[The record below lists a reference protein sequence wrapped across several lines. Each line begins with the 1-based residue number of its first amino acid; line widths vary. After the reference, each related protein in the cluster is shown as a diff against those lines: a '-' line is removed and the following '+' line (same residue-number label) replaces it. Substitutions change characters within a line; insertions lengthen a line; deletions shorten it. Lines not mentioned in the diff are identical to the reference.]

1 MKNKNVAGILA
12 FTTGMLG
19 VHRFYLGQKGLGVLY
34 FLATFFGIMITAA
47 SDGDAPFILAP
58 LAVAFIDSIL
68 FFVMHTEEF
77 DKKYNIETEGSTR
90 RGQSSRFRTEGYVK
104 TKYATSRRPSARKA
118 VDDPHKRMG
127 IERFRDF
134 DYLGAIESFQ
144 KSLNQNYESAS
155 THFNLACAYSM
166 LELPKDA
173 FFHLEKAVEFGFD
186 AFQKI
191 SSHQALAYLR
201 THPDFDTFVKNDY
214 KVISALPQPK
224 LDLANLETAEEEPIE
239 KLELKDPEPLPSSTD
254 NLLDQLLALGELKE
268 KGLLTAE
275 EFNAQKQKLLR
286 D

>member
-1 MKNKNVAGILA
+1 M
-12 FTTGMLG
+12 
-19 VHRFYLGQKGLGVLY
+19 LY

-47 SDGDAPFILAP
+47 SDGEAPFILAP
-58 LAVAFIDSIL
+58 LAIAFIDSIL
-68 FFVMHTEEF
+68 FFVMPNEEF
-77 DKKYNIETEGSTR
+77 DKKYNQEPGKIRKSSIEG
-90 RGQSSRFRTEGYVK
+90 RFRTEGYVK
-104 TKYATSRRPSARKA
+104 TKYSGGRPAAKKA
-118 VDDPHKRMG
+118 FDDPHKRMG

-144 KSLNQNYESAS
+144 KSLNQNYESPS
-155 THFNLACAYSM
+155 THFNLACAYSK

-186 AFQKI
+186 AFDKI
-191 SSHQALAYLR
+191 HKHQALAYLR
-201 THPDFDTFVKNDY
+201 THIDFDSFVKNEY
-214 KVISALPQPK
+214 KVISALPQPGMDQK
-224 LDLANLETAEEEPIE
+224 EFVRVESQVEEPFE
-239 KLELKDPEPLPSSTD
+239 KLELKDPEPLPENNTN